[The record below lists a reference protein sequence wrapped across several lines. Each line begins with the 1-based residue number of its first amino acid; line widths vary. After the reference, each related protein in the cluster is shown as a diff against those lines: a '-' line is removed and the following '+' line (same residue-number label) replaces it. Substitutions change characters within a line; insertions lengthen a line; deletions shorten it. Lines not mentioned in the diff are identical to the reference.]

1 MSTAVDWHNASA
13 VTSALAESL
22 QQGSFGLMRS
32 RHAMFRGA
40 APYSHAV
47 LDDLFPDALLDAV
60 DEQFPDPAEPTSTVD
75 ACKDAARRRGRHW
88 HCTAH
93 GAGNGGHLKIGTG
106 DENGMRDAPR
116 ALMRFFKGRDF
127 VRHLE
132 MMTGIGPLIVDEM
145 NVGAGYASRAAH
157 GHTPH
162 ACPLGCAHS
171 MRRCVPHF
179 LALTLLDLGRVH
191 HSSRA
196 RHRQPTGCIRSSPT
210 AHSKSTP
217 TSTATRR
224 RATSGGS
231 TSSYTS
237 TVPGA
242 RAGVASWSCGIR
254 TSRRAPS
261 ASRLGKT
268 GWLSSRP
275 RIIHI
280 VRFRQ
285 RLELSMRPAVGASS
299 LWTLVRRYS
308 FYPPPSFPGC

>member
-47 LDDLFPDALLDAV
+47 LDDLFPDALLDTV

-157 GHTPH
+157 VTHHTLALSDAHTPCD
-162 ACPLGCAHS
+162 AVCLI
-171 MRRCVPHF
+171 F
-179 LALTLLDLGRVH
+179 
-191 HSSRA
+191 SR
-196 RHRQPTGCIRSSPT
+196 
-210 AHSKSTP
+210 
-217 TSTATRR
+217 
-224 RATSGGS
+224 
-231 TSSYTS
+231 
-237 TVPGA
+237 
-242 RAGVASWSCGIR
+242 
-254 TSRRAPS
+254 
-261 ASRLGKT
+261 
-268 GWLSSRP
+268 
-275 RIIHI
+275 
-280 VRFRQ
+280 
-285 RLELSMRPAVGASS
+285 
-299 LWTLVRRYS
+299 
-308 FYPPPSFPGC
+308 